1 MIFTYNKEHVGDVL
15 MIIVKNSGDAKLDVE
30 RKGKVARV
38 FLKENGETV
47 AWNIFEV
54 SSLFEIVERGQVF
67 LTDEQVARLNQE
79 LQAEGF
85 TEEIVNDKEPKFG
98 I

>member
-1 MIFTYNKEHVGDVL
+1 MF
-15 MIIVKNSGDAKLDVE
+15 SS
-30 RKGKVARV
+30 
-38 FLKENGETV
+38 KENGETV

-85 TEEIVNDKEPKFG
+85 TEEIVTIRNQSLLSVRLSRW
-98 I
+98 